1 MANFNLRES
10 LFTLKCNWLRLYSTP
25 SSNIHLSA
33 ALARRRQWGKHYG
46 IKCMKGGEWGGGVQA
61 KEKLGTEEKLRPL
74 VNSFFCMP
82 TLLLQVPYCHLGRRQ
97 VDFQS

>member
-1 MANFNLRES
+1 MGE
-10 LFTLKCNWLRLYSTP
+10 
-25 SSNIHLSA
+25 
-33 ALARRRQWGKHYG
+33 ALWYQMHERRRV
-46 IKCMKGGEWGGGVQA
+46 GGGVQA